1 MRKRIFEILD
11 TPTEDDKLS
20 NIYDVFMMV
29 VIVAS
34 LVPLA
39 FKNDYLTFRI
49 IDKVAVVIF
58 IIDYFFRLLTA
69 DYKLEKKGWSFLLY
83 PLTPMAIID
92 LLCILPSLNIL
103 SGGFRILKVFRLLR
117 TLRVFRV
124 FKAIRYSKSIKM
136 ILEVFKTQKKPL
148 MTVGI
153 LAAGYVLIS
162 ALVIF
167 NVEPDS
173 FDDFFEA
180 VYWATVSLTTMGYG
194 DIYPVTTLGR
204 IVTMVSSIFGIAI
217 IALPAGIITA
227 GFMEQLNSNEESDDS
242 NQSEN

>member
-1 MRKRIFEILD
+1 LRKRLFEIIESSK
-11 TPTEDDKLS
+11 EDDKLG
-20 NIYDVFMMV
+20 NAYDVFMMI
-29 VIVAS
+29 VIIAS

-39 FKNDYLTFRI
+39 FKTEYLTFRI
-49 IDKVAVVIF
+49 IDKIAMVIF
-58 IIDYFFRLLTA
+58 IIDYFLRLITA
-69 DYKLEKKGWSFLLY
+69 DYKLEKKALSFVVY
-83 PLTPMAIID
+83 PITPMAIID
-92 LLCILPSLNIL
+92 LLCILPSLNII
-103 SGGFRILKVFRLLR
+103 SSGFRILKVFRLFR

-136 ILEVFKTQKKPL
+136 IFEVFRTQKKPL
-148 MTVGI
+148 FTVGL
-153 LAAGYVLIS
+153 LAIGYVLVS

-173 FDDFFEA
+173 FNNFFDA

-227 GFMEQLNSNEESDDS
+227 GFMEQLNNKTEEQNKKD
-242 NQSEN
+242 